1 MKIDYWLCM
10 VGGDQN
16 AFLTIYQNHY
26 QALFCYG
33 ISITADK
40 ELTKDCIQ
48 ELFLEIW
55 KTRLTLNKEVDNIR
69 SYLFTWLRR
78 KITYALSLLARAKSL
93 VAMQDATLNQSCYEE
108 LLIVFQL
115 SEEKKE
121 RLRGALKKLT
131 KKQLEIIRLKFF
143 DKLSYAE
150 IAAKTFL
157 APRTVYNLI
166 YQAIR
171 HLRENMIV
179 LSPLVRH

>member
-40 ELTKDCIQ
+40 ELSKDCIQ

-55 KTRLTLNKEVDNIR
+55 KTRLMLNKKVDNIR

-78 KITYALSLLARAKSL
+78 KISYALSVLAKAKSM
-93 VAMQDATLNQSCYEE
+93 VAGQDATLNQSCYEE
-108 LLIVFQL
+108 LLVIFQQ

-121 RLRGALKKLT
+121 HLRDALKKLT

-143 DKLSYAE
+143 DKLSYPE
-150 IAAKTFL
+150 IAAKTTL

-171 HLRENMIV
+171 HLRKNMIV
-179 LSPLVRH
+179 VSPVICH

>member
-1 MKIDYWLCM
+1 M

-33 ISITADK
+33 ISITVDK

-78 KITYALSLLARAKSL
+78 KISHALSLLAKSRSL

-108 LLIVFQL
+108 LLVVFQQT
-115 SEEKKE
+115 EEKKE
-121 RLRGALKKLT
+121 QLRHALSKLT
-131 KKQLEIIRLKFF
+131 KKQLEITKLKFF
-143 DKLSYAE
+143 DKLSYTE
-150 IAAKTFL
+150 IAAKTSL

-171 HLRENMIV
+171 HLRKNMIV
-179 LSPLVRH
+179 VSPLISH